1 MPLPDPSVGLVIR
14 YEYLWHRR
22 ATDGAE
28 TADKEQPACVAF
40 TFDDAEHG
48 RSVML
53 LPISH
58 SAPTGDEVG
67 IEIPQ
72 AVRAHLGLDHDRSW
86 VIVSECNIDSWPS
99 PDLRQIPGQ
108 PGKFAYGHIPPR
120 LFKIIRD
127 AFVNEYRA
135 KRVRQVTRSQE

>member
-1 MPLPDPSVGLVIR
+1 MPLPDLSIGLVVR

-22 ATDGAE
+22 AASGAD
-28 TADKEQPACVAF
+28 TADKERPACVAF
-40 TFDDAEHG
+40 TFDDSEHG

-53 LPISH
+53 LPISR
-58 SAPTGDEVG
+58 SEPTGDDVG

-72 AVRAHLGLDHDRSW
+72 AVKGHLGLDRDRSW

-99 PDLRQIPGQ
+99 PDLRQIPERLGT
-108 PGKFAYGHIPPR
+108 FAYGHIPPR

-127 AFVNEYRA
+127 AFVREFRA
-135 KRVRQVTRSQE
+135 RRVRQVTRERE